1 MPRTLGIW
9 PACAV
14 AAVAALSFP
23 DAAAFRAPAAPS
35 RPRRL
40 STARR
45 ALKPTTPSEYALA
58 PAASEERRYSLR
70 EKLLSVS
77 GEDFTVLSES
87 GSKVFEIVGTN
98 KVPFGVGGVVLDKL
112 SLRNKAGKEL
122 CTIERR
128 LAALATAYDVYDV
141 KGDLVCKVERD
152 IVSLT
157 PTYKFFYE
165 AENNGTPCYK
175 ATGTFWERKFDV
187 VGRDGKV
194 VASVGRGFF
203 EVSDRIDE
211 YQLVMA
217 AGVDPA
223 AIIAMAAIIDE
234 DHDEKDE
241 RQREKREE
249 EKEEKGGGW
258 LPW

>member
-1 MPRTLGIW
+1 M
-9 PACAV
+9 
-14 AAVAALSFP
+14 
-23 DAAAFRAPAAPS
+23 
-35 RPRRL
+35 
-40 STARR
+40 
-45 ALKPTTPSEYALA
+45 
-58 PAASEERRYSLR
+58 
-70 EKLLSVS
+70 
-77 GEDFTVLSES
+77 
-87 GSKVFEIVGTN
+87 
-98 KVPFGVGGVVLDKL
+98 
-112 SLRNKAGKEL
+112 
-122 CTIERR
+122 
-128 LAALATAYDVYDV
+128 
-141 KGDLVCKVERD
+141 
-152 IVSLT
+152 
-157 PTYKFFYE
+157 
-165 AENNGTPCYK
+165 
-175 ATGTFWERKFDV
+175 